1 MKRRVVSMPSF
12 KARTSHSFCPCSG
25 QNLFATWQIA
35 SCVFCCTKQVLLQKT
50 LAPQGGTHPPK
61 SVAFSNH
68 LYDDWMGGKDAT
80 RRIIP
85 LKNPTYESK

>member
-1 MKRRVVSMPSF
+1 MANSKLCF
-12 KARTSHSFCPCSG
+12 LLHETSSAAKP
-25 QNLFATWQIA
+25 
-35 SCVFCCTKQVLLQKT
+35 